1 MPASNPGPPSPV
13 SEKGNNDQLNHPNTE
28 GKEKRKEKKEKA
40 VLDEKTANVLLK
52 KGYEVEYKISQGSFG
67 QVFTARN
74 AKRGSIDAVKIMDLT
89 KLSQRFKEKFLMREI
104 LTLIKVRHPN
114 VLSVYD
120 IFKSQQK
127 IYIFME
133 FAGGGTLSDQIRKS
147 EGGYLREDKAKFWF
161 KQCADALQCMHID
174 HKICHRDIKVENVL
188 MDENM
193 NAKLSDFGFA
203 REVGMMDN
211 PDGLSDTWC
220 GTEPYFS
227 PELVEHRKY
236 NPFAVDIWAM
246 GVMLFAMLNG
256 KFPFHFREIKKNKN
270 IMLNEQRTRNYKNRP
285 EVEAA
290 LTRECKDVIAKMLTY
305 DPRDRPGIELL
316 QQHPWMQG

>member
-1 MPASNPGPPSPV
+1 MADKGP
-13 SEKGNNDQLNHPNTE
+13 DTLNHPNIE
-28 GKEKRKEKKEKA
+28 GKEKRKPIREKA
-40 VLDEKTANVLLK
+40 NLDEKTAAVFQK

-67 QVFTARN
+67 QVYTARN
-74 AKRGSIDAVKIMDLT
+74 AKRGSLDAVKIMDLT

-133 FAGGGTLSDQIRKS
+133 FAGGGTLSDQIRKAD
-147 EGGYLREDKAKFWF
+147 GGYLREDRSRFWF
-161 KQCADALQCMHID
+161 KQCADALQCMHVD
-174 HKICHRDIKVENVL
+174 HHICHRDIKVENVL
-188 MDENM
+188 LDENL

-203 REVGMMDN
+203 RDVSIDRESGQGM
-211 PDGLSDTWC
+211 SETWC
-220 GTEPYFS
+220 GTEPYFA
-227 PELVEHRKY
+227 PELVNREKY
-236 NPFAVDIWAM
+236 DPFGVDVWAM

-256 KFPFHFREIKKNKN
+256 KFPFHFRELKKNKN
-270 IMLNEQRTRNYKNRP
+270 IMLLEQRTRGYKFRA

-290 LTRECKDVIAKMLTY
+290 LSPDCKDVIARMLTY
-305 DPRDRPGIELL
+305 DPSQRPDILEL
-316 QQHPWMQG
+316 QQHPWMRTKSSVP